1 MLLKLTKSQHKH
13 FAGCVFA
20 ILTSIFCHGGCGT
33 VAVLG
38 TPTSHEKKVPAEYN
52 LAGHRRSRILVLVE
66 QPLWVGVEVNLRFY
80 LTEAI
85 NKNLAAKV
93 KIPSRNLVTYRELSE
108 FRANQPNFSLLPP
121 AEVGTALGANMVL
134 LVVVEDCQ
142 LHEISE
148 TRYYKGALS
157 ARTILLDAATG
168 ETLWPK
174 SEKSKSIRVGFEVGG
189 RSRASAVKRLV
200 KACAYC
206 IVRYLYDCP
215 KDKFK
220 IFDDNSDINWDSW
233 EQKLF
238 GGS

>member
-1 MLLKLTKSQHKH
+1 MKKTQHKR
-13 FAGCVFA
+13 FAFCLFTFTFLTAVF
-20 ILTSIFCHGGCGT
+20 SHSGCGI
-33 VAVLG
+33 VDIIG
-38 TPTSHEKKVPAEYN
+38 TPTSHEKKIPAEYD
-52 LAGHRRSRILVLVE
+52 LAGRRKQKVLVLVN
-66 QPLWVGVEVNLRFY
+66 QPVWLNTEVNLRYY
-80 LTEAI
+80 LTRAI
-85 NKNLAAKV
+85 SENLLRRV
-93 KIPSRNLVTYRELSE
+93 KISSRNLIAYRELSE

-189 RSRASAVKRLV
+189 RSRESAVKRLV

-220 IFDDNSDINWDSW
+220 IFDDNSDINWESW